1 VSTSEQPEN
10 VPGAVARGLLDRL
23 RFHPRE
29 VVALGILGLLILG
42 GAGLAYVRARPA
54 AAMAPAPVAALPQA
68 SETPAARMWVHVVGA
83 VKHPGVYRFAEGA
96 RVFDAVRAAG
106 GFVRGADRAAVN
118 LARKLVD
125 GEQVVVPKRG
135 EAPPAAA
142 TGGGSAGQGAKVN
155 INSAGARELEALP
168 GIGQVLAERIVAYRE
183 QHGQFRS
190 VRDLM
195 KVSGIGP
202 KKFESIEPYV
212 TV

>member
-1 VSTSEQPEN
+1 MPTSEQPEKA
-10 VPGAVARGLLDRL
+10 PGAVARGLLDRL

-29 VVALGILGLLILG
+29 VVALGVLGLLILG

-54 AAMAPAPVAALPQA
+54 AAIAPAPIAVQSLA
-68 SETPAARMWVHVVGA
+68 SETPAARLWVHVVGA
-83 VKHPGVYRFAEGA
+83 VKRPGVYRFADGA

-106 GFVRGADRAAVN
+106 GFAPGADRAAVN
-118 LARKLVD
+118 LARKLAD

-135 EAPPAAA
+135 EAPPPAA
-142 TGGGSAGQGAKVN
+142 TGGGSSGQGAKVN
-155 INSAGARELEALP
+155 INNAGARELEALP
-168 GIGQVLAERIVAYRE
+168 GIGQVLAERIVAYRD
-183 QHGQFRS
+183 QHGPFRN